1 MNDLQ
6 TATKVAQRA
15 VNGGLIRPSK
25 VLTLLIDLDK
35 AVEHL
40 DLDLDRLLNAD
51 PWDFV
56 HDLNGIQAHIDRST
70 EEFTGGWL
78 PRCSRRNGKE
88 AGNNGYEEHPAR
100 PE

>member
-70 EEFTGGWL
+70 EEFVGDWL
-78 PRCSRRNGKE
+78 PRCSRSRKE
-88 AGNNGYEEHPAR
+88 AGSNGNEKHPAR

>member
-6 TATKVAQRA
+6 TATKIAQRA
-15 VNGGLIRPSK
+15 VNGGVIRPSK

-56 HDLNGIQAHIDRST
+56 HDINGIQAHIDRSV
-70 EEFTGGWL
+70 EAFVGDWL
-78 PRCSRRNGKE
+78 PRCSNRNGKE
-88 AGNNGYEEHPAR
+88 AGTNSNEEHPAR
-100 PE
+100 FE

>member
-6 TATKVAQRA
+6 TATKIAQRA

-56 HDLNGIQAHIDRST
+56 HDLNGIQANIDRST
-70 EEFTGGWL
+70 EEFTGDWL
-78 PRCSRRNGKE
+78 PRCSRSRKE
-88 AGNNGYEEHPAR
+88 ARGNEEHPAR

>member
-6 TATKVAQRA
+6 TATKIAQRA
-15 VNGGLIRPSK
+15 VNGGVIRPSK

-56 HDLNGIQAHIDRST
+56 HDINGIQAHIDRST
-70 EEFTGGWL
+70 ETFDGHFL
-78 PRCSRRNGKE
+78 PRCRKDRRRDS
-88 AGNNGYEEHPAR
+88 EEHPTR